1 MQTSGFCDICGKL
14 LVQHSCSLCGARV
27 CPACYDDRG
36 KCCKNC
42 AGGKKTDEPLVV
54 DVALEEVEDDDE
66 IEDLFK

>member
-1 MQTSGFCDICGKL
+1 MEVSGFCDICGKL

-27 CPACYDDRG
+27 CPVCYDSKG

-42 AGGKKTDEPLVV
+42 AGGRKAEAGPAED
-54 DVALEEVEDDDE
+54 AGLEEVEDDDE